1 MSVPAPEIVPIFATP
16 FGVVV
21 LPDAPALNES
31 LLPLFSARAT
41 PQWQE
46 PSRPA
51 APRVFRSRDDLYE
64 WPEEPVQRLARG
76 MLAGKSAVAASINPF
91 APEQFAALRVE
102 SRAWFSIV
110 QPEGCVPSISYANS
124 AWLAVYCVAAPEP
137 SPSRFDSGV
146 LRLHESRLGTMF
158 PDATTSEARMPYKH
172 GHVTWRPQP
181 GQMAVFPGSMTHE
194 IALVRSLG
202 ALVLVTA
209 RVRFVGP
216 EQAGVPW
223 W

>member
-1 MSVPAPEIVPIFATP
+1 VSVPPPEIVPIFATP

-21 LPDAPALNES
+21 LPDATALNAA
-31 LLPLFSARAT
+31 LLPLFAARAT
-41 PQWQE
+41 PDWRE
-46 PSRPA
+46 PAQPA
-51 APRVFRSRDDLYE
+51 LPRAFRSRDDLYE
-64 WPEEPVQRLARG
+64 WPDEPVQRLARG
-76 MLAGKSAVAASINPF
+76 MLAGVSAVAASINDF

-102 SRAWFSIV
+102 ARAWFTIV
-110 QPEGCVPSISYANS
+110 QPDGCVPSTSYANS

-137 SPSRFDSGV
+137 SASRLDSGV

-172 GHVTWRPQP
+172 GHSAWRPQP
-181 GQMAVFPGSMTHE
+181 GQMAVFPGAITHE
-194 IALVRSLG
+194 IALLRSSG
-202 ALVLVTA
+202 DLVIVTA

-216 EQAGVPW
+216 DQTGVPW